1 MKKAIWQDLWQGMQG
16 REQTIALRCGDQAV
30 TVQDFFQEILQ
41 AEAGLRR
48 LGVGPGDLVTLI
60 TLSTPEA
67 VAAFYAIDRIGAVA
81 NWVDLKLSAAEVAPY
96 LEQAGSKVV
105 LVLEIAFA
113 KVYENRGETPAEHFV
128 VLPLD
133 AYLPAEI
140 QEKLRIGSWQAR
152 KGPDCLSW
160 QEFLAPPGAASP
172 DQTRWQEPAAIT
184 YTGGTTG
191 PAKGVMLSRR
201 AFHTS
206 LTQYAQAG
214 REYGAGGASLVLLP
228 IFAAFGLCQCIHVPL
243 CLGMTVILSP
253 LFQPHQ
259 LGQLLRQYR
268 PEQVCGTTSYWQLL
282 LQDAWATQGDLSFLK
297 VPRCGGD
304 TLTGALE
311 ERLNAFLAQ
320 RGSPGTIVKEYG
332 MSEVAGIVCISDETC
347 RAGDVGRPLP
357 GCRILAVDPE
367 TGVVCPPQVQ
377 GELIIQNET
386 VMNGYYAQ
394 PQADAQVLRPGPD
407 GTLWVWTKDLGHTT
421 ADGRVVVTG
430 RKKRMISRNG
440 FKIFPSVIEE
450 GLLSHPQVAACAV
463 VGGHTET
470 GEVTP
475 VAHIVPAQ
483 GSDVR
488 TLEKELRTL
497 AKKTINAY
505 MLPGIYR
512 FRQDLPLT
520 DRGKLDYLALEREQE
535 SQTP

>member
-1 MKKAIWQDLWQGMQG
+1 MSGAVWQDLWRGKEG
-16 REQTIALRCGDQAV
+16 CGAAAALRCGDRELTFSALFDQ
-30 TVQDFFQEILQ
+30 ILR

-48 LGVGPGDLVTLI
+48 LGVGPGDLVTLF
-60 TLSTPEA
+60 TLNTPEA

-81 NWVDLKLSAAEVAPY
+81 NWVDLKLSPTEVAPY
-96 LEQAGSKVV
+96 LNQAASKVV

-113 KVYENRGETPAEHFV
+113 KVYENRGQTPAEHFV

-133 AYLPAEI
+133 PYLPAAL
-140 QEKLRIGSWQAR
+140 QEKLRIGSWQTR

-160 QEFLAPPGAASP
+160 QEFLAPIVPADP
-172 DQTRWQEPAAIT
+172 DETRWEEPVAIT

-214 REYGAGGASLVLLP
+214 GEYGPGGASLVLLP

-253 LFQPHQ
+253 LFQPHE
-259 LGQLLRQYR
+259 LGDLLRRCR

-282 LQDAWATQGDLSFLK
+282 LQDPWAAQADLSFLK

-311 ERLNAFLAQ
+311 DRLNAFLAQ
-320 RGSPGTIVKEYG
+320 RGSSGRIVKEYG
-332 MSEVAGIVCISDETC
+332 MSEAGGIVCVSDDTC
-347 RAGDVGRPLP
+347 RTGDVGRPLP

-367 TGVVCPPQVQ
+367 TKTVCPPEVQ
-377 GELIIQNET
+377 GELVIENRT
-386 VMNGYYAQ
+386 AMNGYYAM
-394 PQADAQVLRPGPD
+394 PEADSQVLAPGP
-407 GTLWVWTKDLGHTT
+407 GGGLWVWTKDLGHTT

-430 RKKRMISRNG
+430 RRKRMISRNG

-450 GLLSHPQVAACAV
+450 ILLGHDQVAACAV
-463 VGGHTET
+463 VGGHDRR

-475 VAHIVPAQ
+475 VAHIVPAPGADPQ
-483 GSDVR
+483 
-488 TLEKELRTL
+488 TLEGELRTL
-497 AKKTINAY
+497 AKRTINAY
-505 MLPGIYR
+505 MLPGRYC
-512 FRQDLPLT
+512 FRQELPLT
-520 DRGKLDYLALEREQE
+520 DRGKLDYRALEEAGEVHRE
-535 SQTP
+535 